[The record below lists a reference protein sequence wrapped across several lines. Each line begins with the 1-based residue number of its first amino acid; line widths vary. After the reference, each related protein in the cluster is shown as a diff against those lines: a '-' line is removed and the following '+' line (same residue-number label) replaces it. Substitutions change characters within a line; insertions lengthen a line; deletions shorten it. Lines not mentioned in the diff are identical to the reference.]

1 MKGGVRLNNQQT
13 ISKIIKDHISLRG
26 KTVKEVAYA
35 LNMNTKTL
43 YDQLQH
49 NRISAA
55 KLLDLAAYLDID
67 LEVLKN
73 TLGYNKKQSYY
84 QRFQP
89 KRMSKE
95 YKNSII
101 EDVLKTIKV
110 IADKEY
116 SETSLYERVLSEYK
130 RDVFFLLDVLLDED
144 YEILISSDDAENN
157 KGQKIIVKRIIENLK
172 LYDGQYNL
180 NFDLLE
186 RNGETVLKELI
197 NKFEVGDDMF
207 VVYLDSEVIEL
218 KNSIIDC
225 GCEDSLNL
233 GRQYHNKG
241 KYELAIICFNNSI
254 EICDNFNDQDL
265 IHLKYEAITGR
276 ALSLLENGNIFEAE
290 TELENLLTIYSDS
303 TFIRER
309 LLEIYEKTNNCS
321 EGNKVIDELLREDS
335 YSDYSNDELLA
346 KKLYFLAELN
356 DKEEEINCCN
366 LIIKTSCD
374 REFRKYARTM
384 KEIINN
390 DSK

>member
-73 TLGYNKKQSYY
+73 SLGYNKKQSYY

-95 YKNSII
+95 YKDSII
-101 EDVLKTIKV
+101 EEVLKTIKV
-110 IADKEY
+110 IADEEY
-116 SETSLYERVLSEYK
+116 CETSLYERVLTEYK

-172 LYDGQYNL
+172 LYNL

-197 NKFEVGDDMF
+197 NKYEVGGDMY
-207 VVYLDSEVIEL
+207 VVYFDSEIIEL
-218 KNSIIDC
+218 KDKIRDYD
-225 GCEDSLNL
+225 CEDYLDL
-233 GRQYHNKG
+233 GRYFHKKR
-241 KYELAIICFNNSI
+241 KYELSIICFNNAI
-254 EICDNFNDQDL
+254 EVCDNFNDEDL
-265 IHLKYEAITGR
+265 IHLKYEAITDR
-276 ALSLLENGNIFEAE
+276 ALSLLENGNIYEAE
-290 TELENLLTIYSDS
+290 RELKNILTIYSDS

-309 LLEIYEKTNNCS
+309 LLEIYEKTNNFT
-321 EGNKVIDELLREDS
+321 EGNKVIDELMQEDS

-346 KKLYFLAELN
+346 KKLHFLAELN
-356 DKEEEINCCN
+356 DKEEVINCCN

-374 REFRKYARTM
+374 REFRKYARIR
-384 KEIINN
+384 KESINN
-390 DSK
+390 DIIKLS